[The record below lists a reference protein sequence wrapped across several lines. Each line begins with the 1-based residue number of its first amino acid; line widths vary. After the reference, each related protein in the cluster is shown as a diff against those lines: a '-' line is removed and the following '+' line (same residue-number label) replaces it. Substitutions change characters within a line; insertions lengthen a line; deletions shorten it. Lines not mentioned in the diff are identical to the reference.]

1 MGGGKAMGLMEVEE
15 NDLEGLRESYSMVT
29 LQCSLEYRLSSSSSS
44 RRRSKDG
51 SILLFSI
58 LQCEQLEPVRL
69 IIHVPCIFLHRD
81 RFLSS
86 FYQTKYSTIQQ

>member
-1 MGGGKAMGLMEVEE
+1 MGLMEVEE
-15 NDLEGLRESYSMVT
+15 NDVEGLRESYSMVT
-29 LQCSLEYRLSSSSSS
+29 LQCSLEYRLSSSSS
-44 RRRSKDG
+44 RRKSKDG

-58 LQCEQLEPVRL
+58 LHREQLEPVGL

-86 FYQTKYSTIQQ
+86 FY

>member
-1 MGGGKAMGLMEVEE
+1 MGLMEVEE
-15 NDLEGLRESYSMVT
+15 NDVEGLRESYSMVT
-29 LQCSLEYRLSSSSSS
+29 LQCSLEYRLSSSS
-44 RRRSKDG
+44 RRKSKYG

-58 LQCEQLEPVRL
+58 LHREQLEPVRL

-86 FYQTKYSTIQQ
+86 FY